1 MLPDLSTV
9 KKQAGEAIYQA
20 GETLFERGGVREEAI
35 EQMQLKYLVNDSPA
49 RHVTLDPTDEPCCTC
64 ETYVTQG
71 ICAHT
76 VAALL
81 RARSSGALNEMG
93 HRIALRAAPK
103 LLSSMTSI
111 FPEKG
116 GVHLALN
123 FSVEQDHPLHIPKL
137 RVGIRIGD
145 ERLYVVRSIP
155 AFLRAMDSLE
165 PIEFGKGFTYY
176 PEWMHFGEKEMQIL
190 KVFRALI
197 AANADANFEYKGLDA
212 RMIPL
217 QDSYTD
223 ALMSRLTQMSF
234 LLSTSTQTYSV
245 RSVRHAS
252 IPLYFSVSGSLRGL
266 TVYGTYPNGL
276 LPLTSS
282 CSYVLV
288 GGNVIETDLTQR
300 QIIRAMWEEHM
311 NGGSRFEFPPKDTPT
326 VIDELIPF
334 LKTVGI
340 VELTE
345 DLERM
350 LVRTPL
356 KAYVYIDRVGKEIT
370 ARTTFRYG
378 KREIDPFVP
387 QKEPVTMR
395 RGELLLL
402 RDAEAERK
410 VLDCLGNSGFCM
422 ERGAVSLSGSQ
433 AIYQFITE
441 GLSQLQKVAEVYMSH
456 DFRKMTPRQLNL
468 RGSMTLRGPH
478 LELNFTDDDL
488 PLEEVLPILEAI
500 ARKKRYFRL
509 RDGNYLNLDHLEKWE
524 QFARG
529 IVDSAAQDKQDT
541 DQLSDGQIEL
551 EGYRSFYMSSL
562 LEDTDLPVERDESV
576 NRLLEAVN
584 QPEEEIILPSEI
596 HLRDYQMFG
605 VKWLRTLDRLH
616 MGGILADDMGLGKT
630 VQAIA
635 CMLSSYKP
643 GEISL
648 VVAPTSL
655 TYNWQSELAV
665 FAPSLRTQVVSG
677 STMQR
682 MELFQQILE
691 NNQIDILIT
700 SYPLIR
706 RDIEQMKDIHFHYIF
721 LDEAQQIKNAA
732 STGAIAVKQLKCET
746 RFALT
751 GTPMENHAGELWSI
765 FDFVLPGYLGSRTSF
780 LKQYSDGQN
789 VDELRQKIRPFLLR
803 RLKQDVLSELPDKME
818 NIMTATM
825 TPEQSK
831 FYQASMMQL
840 RGRVKKT
847 LEEKGLGRGR
857 MEVLSA
863 LTELRQICCHPALV
877 ANEYSGSSG
886 KMEMLMDILP
896 GIISAGRRVL
906 IFSQFTTMLQI
917 MEKQLQ
923 LSGYRIMYL
932 DGHVPADERLDMAE
946 RFNAGE
952 GEVFLISLKAGGTG
966 LNLTGADVVI
976 HYDPWWN
983 PAAEEQATDRV
994 YRIGQTKKV
1003 DVIRLVTHATIEE
1016 QVIELCKK
1024 KKELFDQLIT
1034 PGEDL
1039 VTALTEEEIRGL
1051 FD

>member
-1 MLPDLSTV
+1 
-9 KKQAGEAIYQA
+9 
-20 GETLFERGGVREEAI
+20 
-35 EQMQLKYLVNDSPA
+35 
-49 RHVTLDPTDEPCCTC
+49 
-64 ETYVTQG
+64 
-71 ICAHT
+71 
-76 VAALL
+76 
-81 RARSSGALNEMG
+81 
-93 HRIALRAAPK
+93 
-103 LLSSMTSI
+103 
-111 FPEKG
+111 
-116 GVHLALN
+116 
-123 FSVEQDHPLHIPKL
+123 
-137 RVGIRIGD
+137 
-145 ERLYVVRSIP
+145 
-155 AFLRAMDSLE
+155 
-165 PIEFGKGFTYY
+165 
-176 PEWMHFGEKEMQIL
+176 
-190 KVFRALI
+190 
-197 AANADANFEYKGLDA
+197 
-212 RMIPL
+212 
-217 QDSYTD
+217 
-223 ALMSRLTQMSF
+223 
-234 LLSTSTQTYSV
+234 
-245 RSVRHAS
+245 
-252 IPLYFSVSGSLRGL
+252 
-266 TVYGTYPNGL
+266 
-276 LPLTSS
+276 
-282 CSYVLV
+282 
-288 GGNVIETDLTQR
+288 
-300 QIIRAMWEEHM
+300 
-311 NGGSRFEFPPKDTPT
+311 
-326 VIDELIPF
+326 
-334 LKTVGI
+334 
-340 VELTE
+340 
-345 DLERM
+345 
-350 LVRTPL
+350 
-356 KAYVYIDRVGKEIT
+356 
-370 ARTTFRYG
+370 
-378 KREIDPFVP
+378 
-387 QKEPVTMR
+387 
-395 RGELLLL
+395 
-402 RDAEAERK
+402 
-410 VLDCLGNSGFCM
+410 
-422 ERGAVSLSGSQ
+422 
-433 AIYQFITE
+433 
-441 GLSQLQKVAEVYMSH
+441 
-456 DFRKMTPRQLNL
+456 
-468 RGSMTLRGPH
+468 
-478 LELNFTDDDL
+478 
-488 PLEEVLPILEAI
+488 
-500 ARKKRYFRL
+500 
-509 RDGNYLNLDHLEKWE
+509 
-524 QFARG
+524 
-529 IVDSAAQDKQDT
+529 
-541 DQLSDGQIEL
+541 
-551 EGYRSFYMSSL
+551 
-562 LEDTDLPVERDESV
+562 
-576 NRLLEAVN
+576 
-584 QPEEEIILPSEI
+584 
-596 HLRDYQMFG
+596 
-605 VKWLRTLDRLH
+605 
-616 MGGILADDMGLGKT
+616 
-630 VQAIA
+630 
-635 CMLSSYKP
+635 MLSSYKP

>member
-1 MLPDLSTV
+1 MLPDLSSVRKT
-9 KKQAGEAIYQA
+9 AGERIYEA
-20 GETLFERGGVREEAI
+20 GEIMFQRGGVREELV
-35 EQMQLKYLVNDSPA
+35 EQLQLKYLVHDTPA
-49 RHVTLDPTDEPCCTC
+49 RHVIFDATDSPCCSC
-64 ETYVTQG
+64 EDYLTLG

-81 RARSSGALNEMG
+81 KAKSTGALNELE
-93 HRIALRAAPK
+93 HRLALRAAPK
-103 LLSSMTSI
+103 MLDSMISI

-116 GVHLALN
+116 GIHLALN
-123 FSVEQDHPLHIPKL
+123 FSIEQDHAMHIPKI
-137 RVGIRIGD
+137 RVGIRVGD
-145 ERLYVVRSIP
+145 DRLYVVRNIP
-155 AFLRAMDSLE
+155 HFLQAMDSME

-176 PEWMHFGEKEMQIL
+176 PDWMHFGMKEMDIL
-190 KVFRALI
+190 KVFKALI
-197 AANADANFEYKGLDA
+197 AANQDADFEYKGLDA

-217 QDSYTD
+217 PEPCIE
-223 ALMSRLTQMSF
+223 ALFSRLMHMSF
-234 LLSTSTQTYSV
+234 LVNASQQTFVV

-252 IPLYFSVSGSLRGL
+252 IPLHFSVSGSLRGL
-266 TVYGTYPNGL
+266 TVSGFYPEGM

-288 GGNVIETDLTQR
+288 GGKVIETELAQR
-300 QIIRAMWEEHM
+300 HILKTMWEEHL
-311 NGGSRFEFPPKDTPT
+311 NGVARFEFPPKDTPL
-326 VIDELIPF
+326 VVDELIPF
-334 LKTVGI
+334 LKTVGF
-340 VELTE
+340 VEIAE

-356 KAYVYIDRVGKEIT
+356 KAYVYIDRSGREIT

-387 QKEPVTMR
+387 QKEPVIMQ

-422 ERGAVSLSGSQ
+422 AGGVVSLSGSD

-441 GLSQLQKVAEVYMSH
+441 GLRSLQQVAEVYMSH

-468 RGSMTLRGPH
+468 HGSMTMRGPR
-478 LELNFTDDDL
+478 LEMRFTDDEL
-488 PLEEVLPILEAI
+488 PVEEILPILDAI
-500 ARKKRYFRL
+500 SRKKKYFRL
-509 RDGNYLNLDHLEKWE
+509 KDGNFLNLENLQKWE
-524 QFARG
+524 SFAAG
-529 IVDSAAQDKQDT
+529 IVESAGQDKQAET
-541 DQLSDGQIEL
+541 PAEDGTVEL
-551 EGYRSFYMSSL
+551 DGFRSFYMSSL
-562 LEDTDLPVERDESV
+562 LDDAALPFERDESV
-576 NRLLEAVN
+576 NRLLEAIN
-584 QPEEEIILPSEI
+584 QPEEEIVLPENI
-596 HLRDYQMFG
+596 HLRDYQVFG

-635 CMLSSYKP
+635 CMLSAHQE

-648 VVAPTSL
+648 IVAPTSL
-655 TYNWQSELAV
+655 TYNWQSEFSV
-665 FAPSLRTQVVSG
+665 FAPSLRTHVVSG
-677 STMQR
+677 STVQR
-682 MELFQQILE
+682 MDLFQKIQE
-691 NNQIDILIT
+691 EKQIDILIT

-706 RDIEQMKDIHFHYIF
+706 RDIDQMKDIHFHYVF

-732 STGAIAVKQLKCET
+732 SAGAVAVKQLSCET

-765 FDFVLPGYLGSRTSF
+765 FDFVLPGYLGSRNAF
-780 LKQYSDGQN
+780 LKQYADGQN
-789 VDELRQKIRPFLLR
+789 LDELRQKIRPFLLR

-818 NIMTATM
+818 TVLTAIM

-831 FYQASMMQL
+831 FYQASMMTL
-840 RGRVKKT
+840 RGRVRKT

-863 LTELRQICCHPALV
+863 LTELRQICCHPSLV
-877 ANEYSGSSG
+877 ADEYTGSSG
-886 KMEMLMDILP
+886 KMELLMDILP
-896 GIISAGRRVL
+896 NIIDAGRRVL
-906 IFSQFTTMLQI
+906 VFSQFTTMLQI
-917 MEKQLQ
+917 MEKQMKLM
-923 LSGYRIMYL
+923 GYRVMYL
-932 DGHVPADERLDMAE
+932 DGHVPAEERLDMAE

-952 GEVFLISLKAGGTG
+952 GEIFLISLKAGGTG

-994 YRIGQTKKV
+994 YRIGQSKNV
-1003 DVIRLVTHATIEE
+1003 DVIRLVTHETIEE

-1024 KKELFDQLIT
+1024 KKELFEQLIK

>member
-20 GETLFERGGVREEAI
+20 GETMFERGGVREESI

-49 RHVTLDPTDEPCCTC
+49 RHVILDPTDEPCCTC
-64 ETYVTQG
+64 ETYIQQG

-76 VAALL
+76 IAALL
-81 RARSSGALNEMG
+81 KAKSTGALNEMG

-123 FSVEQDHPLHIPKL
+123 FSVEQDHVLHIPKI

-155 AFLRAMDSLE
+155 AFLRSMDALE

-176 PEWMHFGEKEMQIL
+176 PEWMHFGEKEMQII

-217 QDSYTD
+217 QEPYID
-223 ALMSRLTQMSF
+223 ALLSRMTQMPF

-245 RSVRHAS
+245 RAVRHAS
-252 IPLYFSVSGSLRGL
+252 IPLYFNVSGSLRGL

-300 QIIRAMWEEHM
+300 HIIRAMWEENI
-311 NGGSRFEFPPKDTPT
+311 NGGSRFEFPPKDTPL
-326 VIDELIPF
+326 VVDELIPF

-387 QKEPVTMR
+387 QKEPITMH

-433 AIYQFITE
+433 PIYQFITE
-441 GLSQLQKVAEVYMSH
+441 GLAALQQVAEVYMSH

-468 RGSMTLRGPH
+468 RGSMSLRGPH
-478 LELNFTDDDL
+478 LQLNFTDDDL

-500 ARKKRYFRL
+500 SRKKKYFRL
-509 RDGNYLNLDHLEKWE
+509 RDGNYLSLDNLDKWE

-529 IVDSAAQDKQDT
+529 IVDSAAQDRQDT
-541 DQLSDGQIEL
+541 EPLSDGQIEL

-562 LEDTDLPVERDESV
+562 LESTDIPFERDESV
-576 NRLLEAVN
+576 NRLLEAIN
-584 QPEEEIILPSEI
+584 QPEEEIILPSNI

-635 CMLSSYKP
+635 CMLSSHKP

-655 TYNWQSELAV
+655 TYNWLSELSV
-665 FAPSLRTQVVSG
+665 FAPSLRAQVVSG

-682 MELFQQILE
+682 MELFQKIHE
-691 NNQIDILIT
+691 DNQIDILIT

-706 RDIEQMKDIHFHYIF
+706 RDIDQMKDIHFHYIF

-732 STGAIAVKQLKCET
+732 STGAIAVKQLTCDT

-765 FDFVLPGYLGSRTSF
+765 FDFVLPGYLGSRSSF

-803 RLKQDVLSELPDKME
+803 RLKTDVLSELPDKME
-818 NIMTATM
+818 NIMTAMM
-825 TPEQSK
+825 TPEQNK

-877 ANEYSGSSG
+877 ADEYTGSSG

-906 IFSQFTTMLQI
+906 VFSQFTTMLQI
-917 MEKQLQ
+917 LEKQLQ
-923 LSGYRIMYL
+923 LNGYRIMYL

-952 GEVFLISLKAGGTG
+952 GEIFLISLKAGGTG

-1016 QVIELCKK
+1016 QVIELCKR